1 MTLKALL
8 HTRESQQLEVQNA
21 VAVALI
27 RERPDEGGLLPL
39 LSWVAGGSPDPKV
52 RLGKGD
58 SGRGWPVCC
67 KLPGNS
73 PDESYAHVWLVLQP
87 QRCRSPAGYIV
98 SVDPRP
104 RAERGFKGCYFGQS
118 LGTHGAQCSFR
129 YFLSRP
135 LSSRRLGAGG
145 GAALLRINVL
155 SLVYLLVLLLLPWLP
170 GPTRHSVPGVYP
182 QPASPASWSSRRA
195 VWLSSF
201 GLLICE
207 MAAVDL
213 PRHRSHGRLATPP
226 GLTLSTG
233 RTHLQWPARVPP
245 CSSLPLH
252 GWTGH
257 ARKSPRTAFRVRRR
271 TGCVLPSG
279 RLWLRTLCAPVSRGP
294 ATWTVPGAPVSRDP
308 DVNCSRKPPCL
319 LASDMD
325 CSSSAQFPPP
335 PLAAALALRLSI
347 HVTGV
352 GGLAPCPSPSLRP
365 DLPASTPTSPRGL
378 GRLAP
383 SDTEE
388 VEGDGE
394 PPAGPQEASAAGPRR
409 RLWLAPRFWITAHW
423 LLVAAGR
430 MLAITLLA
438 LAGIAQPSA
447 FSSVYLLLFLAV
459 CTWWACHFPI
469 SPLGFS
475 ALCVMVSCFSAGHLL
490 CLYCYQMPIAQAL
503 LPPDDLCARLF
514 GLKDFVGPTNCS
526 SPNALVLNTSHDW
539 PDYVSPGILLL
550 LYYTVTSLL
559 KLRRRRPLDQRKEV
573 ASEDEQHELELDQL
587 ERGTQGQPGA
597 AAGDGEATQCPVPTS
612 TGPDTSNCIVHDLTG
627 QSPIRQRPVHPR
639 LAQPRETSPLHG
651 LGHLI
656 MNQSYVCALIA
667 MMVWSITYHSWL
679 TFVLLLW
686 ACLIWTVRSRQQL
699 AMLCAPFLLLYGLT
713 LCCLRY
719 VWAMKLRPELPTT
732 LGPVSLHQLG
742 LQDTRYP
749 CLDLGAM
756 LLYMLTFWLL
766 LRQFVKEKLLKR
778 AKPAAALLEVTVAD
792 TEPTRMQILLRSL
805 GELVTGIY
813 AKYWIYVCAGMFIV
827 VSFAGRLVVY
837 KIVYMFLFL
846 LCLTLFQ
853 VYYSLWRKLLRVFW
867 WLVVAYTMLVLIAV
881 YTFQFQDFPAYWRN
895 LTGFTDEQLG
905 DLGLEQFSVSE
916 LFSSILIPG
925 FFLLACILQLH
936 YFHRP
941 FMQLTDLEHVSPPG
955 TRRARWARRQDT
967 VSETPLLQQ
976 EEELAFREDGPLHT
990 SQAAEG
996 SVSKWGLVAERL
1008 LDLAA
1013 SFSDVLSRVQVFVRR
1028 LLELHVF
1035 KLVALYTVWV
1045 ALREVSVMN
1054 LLLVVLW
1061 AFATPYPRFR
1071 PMASCLSTVWT
1082 CIIIVCKMLY
1092 QLKVVNPHEYS
1103 SNCSQP
1109 LPNSTNLLAV
1119 EIKQSLLYRGPV
1131 DPANWFGVRK
1141 GFPNLGYI
1149 QNHLQVLLLLVFEAM
1164 VYRRQE
1170 HYRRQHQ
1177 QVPLPAQ
1184 AVCADGSRQQLDQD
1198 LLSCL
1203 KYFINFFFYKFGL
1216 EICFL
1221 MSVNVIGQRMDFMV
1235 ILHGCWLVT
1244 ILTRRRRG
1252 AIARLWPN
1260 YCLFLTLFLLYQYL
1274 LCLGMPPALC
1284 VDYPW
1289 RWSQAIPM
1297 NSALIKWLYL
1307 PDFFRAP
1314 NSTNLISDF
1323 LLLLCA
1329 SQQWQVFAAERTE
1342 EWRGMA
1348 GRNTDQLPL
1357 LQGEPNPVPNFI
1369 HCRSYLD
1376 MLKVAV
1382 FRYLFWF
1389 VLVVVFVTGATRIS
1403 IFGMGYLLACFY
1415 LLLFGTALLQKDTR
1429 AQLVLWDC
1437 LILYNV
1443 TVIISKNMLSLLSCV
1458 FVEQMQS
1465 AFCWVIQLF
1474 SLVCTVKGYYDPKEV
1489 MGRDKDCLLPVEEA
1503 GIIWDSVCFF
1513 FLLLQRRVFLS
1524 HYFQHVSVDLQA
1536 TALQASRGFALY
1548 NAANLK
1554 SIDFHRKTEEKSLAQ
1569 LKRQMKRIRAKQ
1581 EKYRQGRAGRGR
1593 PRSPEAEEPYQEPG
1607 PVSPGGS
1614 SLPRRQ
1620 WWRPWLDHA
1629 TVIHSGDYFLF
1640 ESDSEEEE
1648 EAPPEDPRPS
1658 AQSAF
1663 QMAYQAWVT
1672 NARTVLRQRQ
1682 ERAGHLP
1689 AGGSPSQ
1696 EEQPAEALEDE
1707 AAGRSHML
1715 QRLLNT
1721 LQFLWVLGQATV
1733 DGLTRWL
1740 LAFTRHHHTMSDVL
1754 RAERY
1759 LLTQELLRGGEV
1771 HLGVL
1776 DQLYIEEAETVLEGR
1791 DGPSAASSGLGPE
1804 EPLSSMTD
1812 DTGSPLSTGYNSRS
1826 GSEEIV
1832 SDTGDPEAGGPLQGS
1847 QELLAHA
1854 HTRTRTASELLLD
1867 RRLHIPEL
1875 EEAEQFEATQ
1885 GRTLQLLRALYQ
1897 CVAAHSELLCY
1908 FIIILN
1914 HTVTASAVSLVLPVL
1929 VFLWAMLTI
1938 PRPSKRFWMTAI
1950 VFTEVVVVAKYLFQF
1965 GFFPWNSHTVLRRHE
1980 SKPFFPPRILGLEKM
1995 DGYIKYDL
2003 AQLMALFFHRS
2014 QLLCY
2019 GLWDHEEHPL
2029 SKEHS
2034 RSRGQGPG
2042 AEERPAAPPGP
2053 QAEVGTEYPEGPG
2066 LPAATANIQG
2076 EASIGAKDGSPQAEL
2091 RAQDS
2096 RHPSLRFRGRQES
2109 PAVESDDREEEE
2121 RTQDTG
2127 RKQPSLCRERMKAAG
2142 RRLQSFC
2149 LNLAQSVSQPLRQFF
2164 HDILHTKYRAATDVY
2179 VLMFLAD
2186 VVDFIIIIF
2195 GFWAFGKHS
2204 AATDITSSLSDN
2216 QVPEAFLV
2224 MLLIQFSTMVI
2235 DRALYLR
2242 KTVLGKLA
2250 FQVVLV
2256 LAIHLWMFF
2265 ILPAVTERMF
2275 RQNAVAQLWY
2285 FVKCIYFALS
2295 AYQIRCGY
2303 PTRILGNFLTKKY
2316 NHVNLFL
2323 FQGFRLVP
2331 FLVELRAVMD
2341 WVWTDTTL
2349 SLSNWMCVE
2358 DIYANIFIIKCSRET
2373 EKKYPQPKGQKKK
2386 KIVKYGMGGLIIIF
2400 LIAIIWFPLLFMSLV
2415 RSVVGVVNQP
2425 IDVTVT
2431 LKLGGYEPLF
2441 TMSAQQPSIVPFTPQ
2456 AYEEL
2461 CRQFDAHPLAMQF
2474 ISQYSPED
2482 IVTAQIEGSSGAL
2495 WRISPPSRD
2504 QMRRE
2509 LYNGTADI
2517 TLRFTWNFQRDLAKG
2532 GSVEYTNEKHTLE
2545 LAPNSTERQQ
2555 LARLL
2560 DGTSDHSVVIPHL
2573 FPKYIRAPNGPE
2585 ANPVKQLQPMEE
2597 ADYLGVRIQL
2607 WRERGGAG
2615 AAGFLEW
2622 WVIEMQDCH
2631 SNCNLL
2637 PMVIFSDKV
2646 SPPSLGFL
2654 AGYGIMGLY
2663 VSIVLVIGKFVRGFF
2678 SEISHSIMF
2687 EELPCVDR
2695 ILKLCQ
2701 DIFLVRETRELE
2713 LEEELYAKLIFLYR
2727 SPETMIKWTREKE

>member
-1 MTLKALL
+1 MEPHVLG
-8 HTRESQQLEVQNA
+8 A
-21 VAVALI
+21 VLYWL
-27 RERPDEGGLLPL
+27 LLPFSL
-39 LSWVAGGSPDPKV
+39 L
-52 RLGKGD
+52 
-58 SGRGWPVCC
+58 
-67 KLPGNS
+67 
-73 PDESYAHVWLVLQP
+73 
-87 QRCRSPAGYIV
+87 
-98 SVDPRP
+98 
-104 RAERGFKGCYFGQS
+104 
-118 LGTHGAQCSFR
+118 
-129 YFLSRP
+129 
-135 LSSRRLGAGG
+135 
-145 GAALLRINVL
+145 AACLLRYNAL
-155 SLVYLLVLLLLPWLP
+155 SLVYLLFLLLLPWFA
-170 GPTRHSVPGVYP
+170 GPSRQSIQGHTGRLLRALLCFSLLFLAAHLTFQICLHTVPGLDQLLGSNCSHWENLSRLVGVTRLDLKDIP
-182 QPASPASWSSRRA
+182 NAVRLVAPDLGILVVSAVCLGLCGRLTRETRQSHCTREPDDDDREVDTGSPVGLQGAPALAPKRRA
-195 VWLSSF
+195 
-201 GLLICE
+201 
-207 MAAVDL
+207 
-213 PRHRSHGRLATPP
+213 RLAT
-226 GLTLSTG
+226 
-233 RTHLQWPARVPP
+233 R
-245 CSSLPLH
+245 
-252 GWTGH
+252 
-257 ARKSPRTAFRVRRR
+257 FR
-271 TGCVLPSG
+271 
-279 RLWLRTLCAPVSRGP
+279 
-294 ATWTVPGAPVSRDP
+294 
-308 DVNCSRKPPCL
+308 
-319 LASDMD
+319 
-325 CSSSAQFPPP
+325 
-335 PLAAALALRLSI
+335 
-347 HVTGV
+347 
-352 GGLAPCPSPSLRP
+352 
-365 DLPASTPTSPRGL
+365 
-378 GRLAP
+378 
-383 SDTEE
+383 
-388 VEGDGE
+388 
-394 PPAGPQEASAAGPRR
+394 
-409 RLWLAPRFWITAHW
+409 ITAHW

-430 MLAITLLA
+430 TLAIVLLA
-438 LAGIAQPSA
+438 LAGIAHPSA
-447 FSSVYLLLFLAV
+447 FSSVYFLVFLAI

-469 SPLGFS
+469 SPVGFS
-475 ALCVMVSCFSAGHLL
+475 VLCVMVGCFGAGHLI
-490 CLYCYQMPIAQAL
+490 CLYCYQMPFAQDV
-503 LPPDDLCARLF
+503 LPPASIWARVF
-514 GLKDFVGPTNCS
+514 GLKDFVTRTNCS
-526 SPNALVLNTSHDW
+526 SSNALVLNTSHDW
-539 PDYVSPGILLL
+539 PVYVGPGILLL

-559 KLRRRRPLDQRKEV
+559 KLRTHHPPDQIKEAAGGDQEREV
-573 ASEDEQHELELDQL
+573 ELMEVDQWPQDQAKAAATK
-587 ERGTQGQPGA
+587 EEGA
-597 AAGDGEATQCPVPTS
+597 AQPMTPMPLGLDPEA
-612 TGPDTSNCIVHDLTG
+612 DNCIVHDLSSH
-627 QSPIRQRPVHPR
+627 SPVQQRPVHPR
-639 LAQPRETSPLHG
+639 LARPRETSPLHG

-656 MNQSYVCALIA
+656 MDQSYVCALIA

-686 ACLIWTVRSRQQL
+686 ACLIWTVRSRHQL
-699 AMLCAPFLLLYGLT
+699 AMLCSPFILLYGLA
-713 LCCLRY
+713 LCGLRY
-719 VWAMKLRPELPTT
+719 VWAMDLHSELPTT
-732 LGPVSLHQLG
+732 LGPVSLRQLG
-742 LQDTRYP
+742 LEHTRYP

-756 LLYMLTFWLL
+756 LLYTLTFWLL
-766 LRQFVKEKLLKR
+766 LRQFVKEKLLRK
-778 AKPAAALLEVTVAD
+778 KKVPSALMEVTVAD
-792 TEPTRMQILLRSL
+792 TEPTRTRTLLRSL
-805 GELVTGIY
+805 EELITGLH

-853 VYYSLWRKLLRVFW
+853 VYYSLWRKLLKVFW

-881 YTFQFQDFPAYWRN
+881 YTFQFQDFPMYWRN

-941 FMQLTDLEHVSPPG
+941 FMQLTDLEHIPLPG
-955 TRRARWARRQDT
+955 ASRLRCTHRQDAM
-967 VSETPLLQQ
+967 SETPLLQQ
-976 EEELAFREDGPLHT
+976 QQEEAPRDEGPNTAGRH
-990 SQAAEG
+990 QATQAPEAN
-996 SVSKWGLVAERL
+996 KWGLVAERL
-1008 LDLAA
+1008 LDLSA
-1013 SFSDVLSRVQVFVRR
+1013 SFSNVLTRVQVFVQR
-1028 LLELHVF
+1028 LLELHIF

-1045 ALREVSVMN
+1045 ALNEVSVMN

-1061 AFATPYPRFR
+1061 AFALPYPRFR

-1092 QLKVVNPHEYS
+1092 QLKIVSPSEYS
-1103 SNCSQP
+1103 SNCTEP
-1109 LPNSTNLLAV
+1109 LPNSTNLQKT
-1119 EIKQSLLYRGPV
+1119 EINQSLLYRGPI

-1149 QNHLQVLLLLVFEAM
+1149 QNHLQILLLLVFEAI

-1170 HYRRQHQ
+1170 HHRRQHQ
-1177 QVPLPAQ
+1177 LAPLPAQ
-1184 AVCADGSRQQLDQD
+1184 AVCIDGTRQQLDQD
-1198 LLSCL
+1198 LLSCI
-1203 KYFINFFFYKFGL
+1203 KYFVNFFFYKFGL

-1221 MSVNVIGQRMDFMV
+1221 MAVNVIGQRMNFMV
-1235 ILHGCWLVT
+1235 ILHGCWLVA
-1244 ILTRRRRG
+1244 ILTRRHRRT
-1252 AIARLWPN
+1252 IAHLWPK

-1274 LCLGMPPALC
+1274 LCLGIPPALC
-1284 VDYPW
+1284 IDYPW

-1307 PDFFRAP
+1307 PDFFRTP

-1329 SQQWQVFAAERTE
+1329 SQQWQVFTAERTE
-1342 EWRGMA
+1342 EWQHMA
-1348 GRNTDQLPL
+1348 GVNTDHLETVL
-1357 LQGEPNPVPNFI
+1357 REPNPVPNFI

-1382 FRYLFWF
+1382 FRYLFWL

-1403 IFGMGYLLACFY
+1403 VFGLGYLLACFY
-1415 LLLFGTALLQKDTR
+1415 LLLFGTSLLQKDTR
-1429 AQLVLWDC
+1429 TRLVLWDC

-1465 AFCWVIQLF
+1465 SFCWVIQLF
-1474 SLVCTVKGYYDPKEV
+1474 SLVCTVKGYYDPKE
-1489 MGRDKDCLLPVEEA
+1489 MLGKGKDQDCLLPVEEA
-1503 GIIWDSVCFF
+1503 GILWDSVCFL

-1524 HYFQHVSVDLQA
+1524 YYFLHVRAELEA
-1536 TALQASRGFALY
+1536 TAQLASRGFDLY

-1554 SIDFHRKTEEKSLAQ
+1554 SIDFHRKAEEKSLAQ
-1569 LKRQMKRIRAKQ
+1569 LKRQMERIRAKQ
-1581 EKYRQGRAGRGR
+1581 EKHRQGRVGLGQTQ
-1593 PRSPEAEEPYQEPG
+1593 EPLEPGQEPG
-1607 PVSPGGS
+1607 PSSPGGS
-1614 SLPRRQ
+1614 SPPRRQ

-1648 EAPPEDPRPS
+1648 ETQTEDPRPS
-1658 AQSAF
+1658 PQSAF

-1672 NARTVLRQRQ
+1672 NAQSVLKQRRQ
-1682 ERAGHLP
+1682 EQVREQAQQLP
-1689 AGGSPSQ
+1689 VGGGP
-1696 EEQPAEALEDE
+1696 EVELAEGPEDVV
-1707 AAGRSHML
+1707 AGRSHMM
-1715 QRLLNT
+1715 QRVLST
-1721 LQFLWVLGQATV
+1721 VQFLWVLGQALV
-1733 DGLTRWL
+1733 DGLTHWL
-1740 LAFTRHHHTMSDVL
+1740 HTFTRHHSAMSDVL
-1754 RAERY
+1754 RAKRY
-1759 LLTQELLRGGEV
+1759 LLTQKLLRNGEV
-1771 HLGVL
+1771 HRGET
-1776 DQLYIEEAETVLEGR
+1776 DQLYSSEVEAMPTSPSEAREAPSTV
-1791 DGPSAASSGLGPE
+1791 S
-1804 EPLSSMTD
+1804 
-1812 DTGSPLSTGYNSRS
+1812 S

-1832 SDTGDPEAGGPLQGS
+1832 TEPEASLRGS
-1847 QELLAHA
+1847 GELPTSTG
-1854 HTRTRTASELLLD
+1854 TRPRTASELLLD
-1867 RRLHIPEL
+1867 RCLQIPEL
-1875 EEAEQFEATQ
+1875 EEAKRFEAGQ
-1885 GRTLQLLRALYQ
+1885 GRALRLLQAVYQ

-1914 HTVTASAVSLVLPVL
+1914 HMVTASAASLVLPVL
-1929 VFLWAMLTI
+1929 VFLWAMLSI

-1950 VFTEVVVVAKYLFQF
+1950 VFTEVTVVTKYLFQF
-1965 GFFPWNSHTVLRRHE
+1965 GFFPWNSYTVLRRYE
-1980 SKPFFPPRILGLEKM
+1980 NKPYFPPRILGLEKT
-1995 DGYIKYDL
+1995 DSYIKYDL
-2003 AQLMALFFHRS
+2003 VQLMALFFHRS

-2019 GLWDHEEHPL
+2019 GLWDHEEVPL
-2029 SKEHS
+2029 SREHDGSHEKEKEKK
-2034 RSRGQGPG
+2034 P
-2042 AEERPAAPPGP
+2042 EEEEPALLGLQTKAGTGP
-2053 QAEVGTEYPEGPG
+2053 QEEPG
-2066 LPAATANIQG
+2066 VAAATTKDDIQVD
-2076 EASIGAKDGSPQAEL
+2076 AMDGPPEQPVEPKP
-2091 RAQDS
+2091 RN
-2096 RHPSLRFRGRQES
+2096 RRRISLRFRRRKQSAESRQ
-2109 PAVESDDREEEE
+2109 PAAVDTDAEDEEEAAAASQRE
-2121 RTQDTG
+2121 KR
-2127 RKQPSLCRERMKAAG
+2127 RSRPRERVKALG
-2142 RRLQSFC
+2142 IQLQTFC
-2149 LNLAQSVSQPLRQFF
+2149 LSLAQSIYQPLRCFF

-2179 VLMFLAD
+2179 AFMFLAD

-2204 AATDITSSLSDN
+2204 AATDITSSLSDD

-2224 MLLIQFSTMVI
+2224 MLLIQFSTMVV

-2275 RQNAVAQLWY
+2275 SQNAVAQLWY

-2316 NHVNLFL
+2316 NHLNLFL

-2373 EKKYPQPKGQKKK
+2373 EKNYPQPKGQKKK
-2386 KIVKYGMGGLIIIF
+2386 KIVKYGMGGLIILF
-2400 LIAIIWFPLLFMSLV
+2400 LVGIIWFPLLFMSLV

-2441 TMSAQQPSIVPFTPQ
+2441 TMSAQQPSIVPFTQ
-2456 AYEEL
+2456 QTYEEL
-2461 CRQFDAHPLAMQF
+2461 SRQFEPHPLAMQF

-2495 WRISPPSRD
+2495 WRISPPSRA
-2504 QMRRE
+2504 QMKRE

-2532 GSVEYTNEKHTLE
+2532 GTVEYTNEKHTLD
-2545 LAPNSTERQQ
+2545 LAPNSTERRQ
-2555 LARLL
+2555 LASLL
-2560 DGTSDHSVVIPHL
+2560 DGTSDQSVVIPNL

-2585 ANPVKQLQPMEE
+2585 ANPVKQLQPNEE
-2597 ADYLGVRIQL
+2597 DDYLGVRIQL
-2607 WRERGGAG
+2607 RRERVGSG

-2622 WVIEMQDCH
+2622 WVIELQDCQAD
-2631 SNCNLL
+2631 CNLL

>member
-1 MTLKALL
+1 MEPHVL
-8 HTRESQQLEVQNA
+8 SA
-21 VAVALI
+21 VLYWL
-27 RERPDEGGLLPL
+27 LLPCTL
-39 LSWVAGGSPDPKV
+39 LA
-52 RLGKGD
+52 
-58 SGRGWPVCC
+58 
-67 KLPGNS
+67 
-73 PDESYAHVWLVLQP
+73 
-87 QRCRSPAGYIV
+87 
-98 SVDPRP
+98 
-104 RAERGFKGCYFGQS
+104 
-118 LGTHGAQCSFR
+118 
-129 YFLSRP
+129 
-135 LSSRRLGAGG
+135 
-145 GAALLRINVL
+145 AALLRISAL

-170 GPTRHSVPGVYP
+170 GPSRHNVPGHP
-182 QPASPASWSSRRA
+182 
-195 VWLSSF
+195 
-201 GLLICE
+201 
-207 MAAVDL
+207 
-213 PRHRSHGRLATPP
+213 GRLLRA
-226 GLTLSTG
+226 LLSLSLLFLVA
-233 RTHLQWPARVPP
+233 HLVFQI
-245 CSSLPLH
+245 CLH
-252 GWTGH
+252 
-257 ARKSPRTAFRVRRR
+257 
-271 TGCVLPSG
+271 
-279 RLWLRTLCAPVSRGP
+279 
-294 ATWTVPGAPVSRDP
+294 TVPHLDQLLGS
-308 DVNCSRKPPCL
+308 NCSFWETV
-319 LASDMD
+319 S
-325 CSSSAQFPPP
+325 QHIGVT
-335 PLAAALALRLSI
+335 RLDLKDI
-347 HVTGV
+347 PNTTRMV
-352 GGLAPCPSPSLRP
+352 AP
-365 DLPASTPTSPRGL
+365 DLGVLVVSSICLGL
-378 GRLAP
+378 GRRLTRRAQQSP
-383 SDTEE
+383 CAQESDD
-388 VEGDGE
+388 EGDMDVDTGR
-394 PPAGPQEASAAGPRR
+394 PAWPQGAP
-409 RLWLAPRFWITAHW
+409 LLAPRPRSRLAARLRVTAHW

-430 MLAITLLA
+430 TLAIVLLA
-438 LAGIAQPSA
+438 LAGIAHPSA
-447 FSSVYLLLFLAV
+447 FSSVYLLVFLAI
-459 CTWWACHFPI
+459 CTWWACHLPM

-475 ALCVMVSCFSAGHLL
+475 TLCVMVSCFGAGHLI
-490 CLYCYQMPIAQAL
+490 CLYCYQTPLVQAV
-503 LPPDDLCARLF
+503 LPPASIWARVF
-514 GLKDFVGPTNCS
+514 GLKDFVGPINCS
-526 SPNALVLNTSHDW
+526 CPNALVLNTSHDW
-539 PDYVSPGILLL
+539 PIYVSPGILLL
-550 LYYTVTSLL
+550 LHYTVTSLP
-559 KLRRRRPLDQRKEV
+559 KLHKYRPSDQRKEV
-573 ASEDEQHELELDQL
+573 AGQDEEQELELDQL
-587 ERGTQGQPGA
+587 EQGPQGQTGA
-597 AAGDGEATQCPVPTS
+597 AAQDREATQMMPAPP
-612 TGPDTSNCIVHDLTG
+612 GPDTETDNCIVHDLTSH
-627 QSPIRQRPVHPR
+627 SPVQHHPLHPR
-639 LAQPRETSPLHG
+639 LAELREASPLHG

-656 MNQSYVCALIA
+656 MAQSYVCALIA

-686 ACLIWTVRSRQQL
+686 ACLIWTVRSRHHL
-699 AMLCAPFLLLYGLT
+699 AMLCSPCILLYGLA

-719 VWAMKLRPELPTT
+719 VWALDLRPELPTT
-732 LGPVSLHQLG
+732 LGPVSLRQLG
-742 LQDTRYP
+742 LQHTRYP

-756 LLYMLTFWLL
+756 LLYTLTFWLL
-766 LRQFVKEKLLKR
+766 LRQFVKEKLLKK
-778 AKPAAALLEVTVAD
+778 AQGPAVLLQVTVAD
-792 TEPTRMQILLRSL
+792 TEPTQTQTLLRSL
-805 GELVTGIY
+805 GELVTGVY
-813 AKYWIYVCAGMFIV
+813 AKYWIYVCAGMFVV

-853 VYYSLWRKLLRVFW
+853 VYYSLWRRLLKVFW

-916 LFSSILIPG
+916 LFSSIFIPG

-941 FMQLTDLEHVSPPG
+941 FMQLTDLEHVPPAG
-955 TRRARWARRQDT
+955 PHRPRRAHRQDMA
-967 VSETPLLQQ
+967 SEAPLLQ
-976 EEELAFREDGPLHT
+976 EEEEVPGDRGLNVDSPC
-990 SQAAEG
+990 QATQVPEG
-996 SVSKWGLVAERL
+996 TASKWGLVAERL

-1013 SFSDVLSRVQVFVRR
+1013 GFSEVLSRVQVFVRR
-1028 LLELHVF
+1028 LLELHIF

-1045 ALREVSVMN
+1045 ALKEVSVMN

-1061 AFATPYPRFR
+1061 AFALPYPRFR
-1071 PMASCLSTVWT
+1071 PMASCLSTVWS

-1092 QLKVVNPHEYS
+1092 QLKVVNPQEYS
-1103 SNCSQP
+1103 SNCSEP
-1109 LPNSTNLLAV
+1109 LPNSTNLQRT
-1119 EIKQSLLYRGPV
+1119 EINQSLLYRGPV

-1149 QNHLQVLLLLVFEAM
+1149 QNHLQILLLLVFEAM

-1177 QVPLPAQ
+1177 LAPLPAQ
-1184 AVCADGSRQQLDQD
+1184 AVCADGTRQRLDQG

-1203 KYFINFFFYKFGL
+1203 KYFVNFFFYKFGL
-1216 EICFL
+1216 EICFV
-1221 MSVNVIGQRMDFMV
+1221 MAVNVIGQRMNFMV

-1244 ILTRRRRG
+1244 ILTRRRRE
-1252 AIARLWPN
+1252 AIARLWPS
-1260 YCLFLTLFLLYQYL
+1260 YCLFLALFLLYQYL

-1284 VDYPW
+1284 IDYPW

-1342 EWRGMA
+1342 EWQRMA
-1348 GRNTDQLPL
+1348 GTNTDHLEPL
-1357 LQGEPNPVPNFI
+1357 RGEPNPVPNFI

-1382 FRYLFWF
+1382 FRYLFWL
-1389 VLVVVFVTGATRIS
+1389 VLVVVFITGATRIS
-1403 IFGMGYLLACFY
+1403 IFGLGYLLACFY
-1415 LLLFGTALLQKDTR
+1415 LLLFGTTLLQKGTR
-1429 AQLVLWDC
+1429 SRLVLWDC

-1465 AFCWVIQLF
+1465 SFCWVIQLF
-1474 SLVCTVKGYYDPKEV
+1474 SLVCTVKGYYDPKEM
-1489 MGRDKDCLLPVEEA
+1489 MGRDQDCLLPVEEA
-1503 GIIWDSVCFF
+1503 GVIWDGVCFF

-1524 HYFQHVSVDLQA
+1524 YYFLHVSVDLQA

-1548 NAANLK
+1548 NAASLK
-1554 SIDFHRKTEEKSLAQ
+1554 SIEAHRKAEEKSLAQ
-1569 LKRQMKRIRAKQ
+1569 LKRQMRRIRAKQ
-1581 EKYRQGRAGRGR
+1581 EKYRQGQAGRGR
-1593 PRSPEAEEPYQEPG
+1593 PQAVGPEDPVQEPG
-1607 PVSPGGS
+1607 PSSPGGAS
-1614 SLPRRQ
+1614 SPPRQ

-1648 EAPPEDPRPS
+1648 EALPEDPRPS

-1672 NARTVLRQRQ
+1672 NAQTVLRQRREQAQREQAHQ
-1682 ERAGHLP
+1682 EGQLP
-1689 AGGSPSQ
+1689 AGGDPSLG
-1696 EEQPAEALEDE
+1696 EPVEALEDE
-1707 AAGRSHML
+1707 VAGRGHVM
-1715 QRLLNT
+1715 QRVLGT
-1721 LQFLWVLGQATV
+1721 MQFFWVLGQATV

-1740 LAFTRHHHTMSDVL
+1740 CAFTRHHRTMSDVL

-1771 HLGVL
+1771 HRSVL
-1776 DQLYIEEAETVLEGR
+1776 DQLYVSAAETTLPGPPEAR
-1791 DGPSAASSGLGPE
+1791 DGPSTVSSGLGAE
-1804 EPLSSMTD
+1804 EPLSSLTD
-1812 DTGSPLSTGYNSRS
+1812 DISSPLSTGYSTRS
-1826 GSEEIV
+1826 GSEEIATD
-1832 SDTGDPEAGGPLQGS
+1832 SRDQASLQGS
-1847 QELLAHA
+1847 QELLANA
-1854 HTRTRTASELLLD
+1854 RVRTRTASELLLD
-1867 RRLHIPEL
+1867 RCLHIPEL
-1875 EEAEQFEATQ
+1875 EEAESFAAEQ
-1885 GRTLQLLRALYQ
+1885 GRTLRLLQAVCQ

-1914 HTVTASAVSLVLPVL
+1914 HMVTASAASLVLPVL
-1929 VFLWAMLTI
+1929 IFLWAMLSI

-1950 VFTEVVVVAKYLFQF
+1950 IFTEVTVVTKYLFQF
-1965 GFFPWNSHTVLRRHE
+1965 GFFPWNSHTVLRRYE
-1980 SKPFFPPRILGLEKM
+1980 NKPYFPPRILGLEKT
-1995 DGYIKYDL
+1995 DSYTKCDL
-2003 AQLMALFFHRS
+2003 LQLMVLFFHRS

-2019 GLWDHEEHPL
+2019 GLWDHEEDQF
-2029 SKEHS
+2029 SKEQS
-2034 RSRGQGPG
+2034 RSSGKDQG
-2042 AEERPAAPPGP
+2042 AEAGPEVLLGP
-2053 QAEVGTEYPEGPG
+2053 QAE
-2066 LPAATANIQG
+2066 A
-2076 EASIGAKDGSPQAEL
+2076 GAGHQAEL
-2091 RAQDS
+2091 GVAGATTKDYIQVEARAVPEDGAPEPQVDFRPQDT
-2096 RHPSLRFRGRQES
+2096 RRISLRFRRRKERPG
-2109 PAVESDDREEEE
+2109 PAGAAAMEAVDGEEEE
-2121 RTQDTG
+2121 EAAG
-2127 RKQPSLCRERMKAAG
+2127 KKGPSRSQERMKAAA
-2142 RRLQSFC
+2142 RWLQSFC
-2149 LNLAQSVSQPLRQFF
+2149 LSLAQSIYQPLQRFF

-2186 VVDFIIIIF
+2186 IVDFIIIIF

-2204 AATDITSSLSDN
+2204 AATDITSSLSDD

-2224 MLLIQFSTMVI
+2224 MLLIHFSTMVV

-2275 RQNAVAQLWY
+2275 SQNAVAQLWY

-2316 NHVNLFL
+2316 NHLNLFL

-2373 EKKYPQPKGQKKK
+2373 EKKYPQPKGQRKK
-2386 KIVKYGMGGLIIIF
+2386 KIVKYGMGGLIIVF

-2441 TMSAQQPSIVPFTPQ
+2441 TMSAQQPSIVPFTPE

-2461 CRQFDAHPLAMQF
+2461 SRQFDTHPLAMQF

-2482 IVTAQIEGSSGAL
+2482 IVTAYIEGSSGAL
-2495 WRISPPSRD
+2495 WRISPPSRA
-2504 QMRRE
+2504 QMKRE

-2517 TLRFTWNFQRDLAKG
+2517 TLRFTWNFQRWVLCPGDLVGAPCRGSCLSTSRDLAKG
-2532 GSVEYTNEKHTLE
+2532 GKAEYTNEKHTLE
-2545 LAPNSTERQQ
+2545 LAPDSSARRQ

-2560 DGTSDHSVVIPHL
+2560 EGTSDQSVVIPHL

-2585 ANPVKQLQPMEE
+2585 ANPVKQLQPNEE

-2607 WRERGGAG
+2607 RREQVGTG

-2622 WVIEMQDCH
+2622 WVVELQDCH
-2631 SNCNLL
+2631 TDCNLL

-2654 AGYGIMGLY
+2654 AGYGIVGLY

-2678 SEISHSIMF
+2678 SEASHSIMF
-2687 EELPCVDR
+2687 EELPSVDR